1 MDELR
6 KKAIN
11 RLMERR
17 KALQEQ
23 YDALVAEPA
32 SYGIT
37 GSVNAT
43 NRGLDEI
50 RTEIV
55 AIDAKINGLLSRSSV
70 AGMSIKYPDY
80 RYNPLGGWE

>member
-23 YDALVAEPA
+23 YDALVSEPA

-43 NRGLDEI
+43 NRGLDEL

-80 RYNPLGGWE
+80 RHNPLGGLE